1 MIEKGRLSRW
11 HPKERQG
18 EGGRIAQGNQYHA
31 IDCIRCRLFLNPIDL
46 PLEAFL

>member
-18 EGGRIAQGNQYHA
+18 EGGRIARGN
-31 IDCIRCRLFLNPIDL
+31 RLGECYWILKK
-46 PLEAFL
+46 